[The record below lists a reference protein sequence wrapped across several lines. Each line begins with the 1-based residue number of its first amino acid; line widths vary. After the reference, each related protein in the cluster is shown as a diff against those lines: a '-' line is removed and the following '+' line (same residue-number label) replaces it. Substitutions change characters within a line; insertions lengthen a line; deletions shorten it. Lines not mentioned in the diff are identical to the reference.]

1 MTLLGRKASLPV
13 TKIMDFG
20 YFLDAGE
27 EFDEILL
34 PKKFALERYE
44 EGQEVEVFI
53 YLDSNDRPIATTQEP
68 EAQVGEFAFLQ
79 VTDNNRFGA
88 FANWGLDKDLLI
100 PFAEQHKPLEV
111 GKSYLVHLYIDR
123 VDHRITGTTKI
134 DKHVADESPYPLK
147 QGQAVSV
154 LIANTTD
161 LGVKAIINNSC
172 WGLIH
177 NSDIFEKLS
186 FGQSKKAFIKQVRP
200 DGKIN
205 LTLNGGGQ
213 TRDKDSQKIISYLKE
228 HDGSAPFHDK
238 SDAKLIS
245 RVFGMSKG
253 SFKKAIGGLYKSGDI
268 VIEKTGI
275 RLAK

>member
-44 EGQEVEVFI
+44 EGQEVEVFV

-68 EAQVGEFAFLQ
+68 KAQVGEYAFLQ

-111 GKSYLVHLYIDR
+111 GKSYLVHIYIDR

-147 QGQAVSV
+147 QGQPVSV

-161 LGVKAIINNSC
+161 LGIKAIINNSC

-213 TRDKDSQKIISYLKE
+213 TRDKDSQRIISYLNE
-228 HDGSAPFHDK
+228 HGGSAPFHDK

-275 RLAK
+275 KLAK

>member
-13 TKIMDFG
+13 AKIMDFG

-68 EAQVGEFAFLQ
+68 KAQVGEFAFLQ

-111 GKSYLVHLYIDR
+111 GKSYLVHLYIDK

-213 TRDKDSQKIISYLKE
+213 TRDKDSQRILAYLNE
-228 HDGSAPFHDK
+228 HDGHAPFHDK